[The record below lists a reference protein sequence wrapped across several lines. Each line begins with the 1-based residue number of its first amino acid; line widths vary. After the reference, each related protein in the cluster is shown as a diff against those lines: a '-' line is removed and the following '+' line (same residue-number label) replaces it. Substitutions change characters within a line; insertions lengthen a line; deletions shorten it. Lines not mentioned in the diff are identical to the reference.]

1 MSANSVDY
9 IGLALAILKL
19 VNFIMGYVDRE
30 QAKQDGRNEVI
41 AEMALGIAQRVATK
55 KAIQEK
61 VDAMSDAE
69 VDAGL
74 RDLEPK

>member
-1 MSANSVDY
+1 MDY

-19 VNFIMGYVDRE
+19 VNFIMGFVSRE
-30 QAKQDGRNEVI
+30 QAKADGRNELI
-41 AEMALGIAQRVATK
+41 AEQSMLLLQRVKTK
-55 KAIQEK
+55 NEILEK
-61 VDAMSDAE
+61 VNAMSDDE

>member
-1 MSANSVDY
+1 MDI
-9 IGLALAILKL
+9 IGLVLAVLKL
-19 VNFIMGYVDRE
+19 VNLLMGYINRE

-41 AEMALGIAQRVATK
+41 AEMALGIAKRVATK

-61 VDAMSDAE
+61 VDAMSDAD

-74 RDLEPK
+74 VGLEPK

>member
-1 MSANSVDY
+1 
-9 IGLALAILKL
+9 
-19 VNFIMGYVDRE
+19 MGMINRE

-41 AEMALGIAQRVATK
+41 AEMALAIAQRVASK

-61 VDAMSDAE
+61 VNAMSDAE

-74 RDLEPK
+74 RGLEPK

>member
-1 MSANSVDY
+1 MD
-9 IGLALAILKL
+9 ILGLALAVLKF
-19 VNFIMGYVDRE
+19 VNFLMGMINRE

-41 AEMALGIAQRVATK
+41 AEMALAIAQRVASK

-61 VDAMSDAE
+61 VDAMSDEE

-74 RDLEPK
+74 RGLEPE

>member
-1 MSANSVDY
+1 MDWL
-9 IGLALAILKL
+9 GLALAVMKF
-19 VNFIMGYVDRE
+19 VNLIMGYVDRE
-30 QAKQDGRNEVI
+30 KAKQDGRNEVI
-41 AEMALGIAQRVATK
+41 AEMALGIAQRVTTK
-55 KAIQEK
+55 KVIQEK

>member
-1 MSANSVDY
+1 MD
-9 IGLALAILKL
+9 ILGLALAILRF
-19 VNFIMGYVDRE
+19 VNLLMGYIDRE

-55 KAIQEK
+55 KAIQER

-74 RDLEPK
+74 RGLEPK

>member
-1 MSANSVDY
+1 M
-9 IGLALAILKL
+9 LAVLKL
-19 VNFIMGYVDRE
+19 VNLLMGYINRE

-41 AEMALGIAQRVATK
+41 AEMALGIAKRVATK

-61 VDAMSDAE
+61 VDAMSDAD

-74 RDLEPK
+74 VGLEPK

>member
-1 MSANSVDY
+1 MDY

-41 AEMALGIAQRVATK
+41 AEMALGIAQRATTK

-74 RDLEPK
+74 RGLEPK

>member
-1 MSANSVDY
+1 LD
-9 IGLALAILKL
+9 ILGLALAVLKF
-19 VNFIMGYVDRE
+19 VNFLMGMINRE

-41 AEMALGIAQRVATK
+41 AEMALTIAQRVASK

-61 VDAMSDAE
+61 VDAMSDEE

-74 RDLEPK
+74 RGLEPE

>member
-1 MSANSVDY
+1 LD
-9 IGLALAILKL
+9 ILGLALAVLKF
-19 VNFIMGYVDRE
+19 VNFLMGMINRE

-41 AEMALGIAQRVATK
+41 AEIAFRIAQRVASK

-61 VDAMSDAE
+61 VDAMSDEE

>member
-1 MSANSVDY
+1 VDI
-9 IGLALAILKL
+9 IGLALAILRF
-19 VNFIMGYVDRE
+19 VNLLMGYIDRE

-55 KAIQEK
+55 KAIQER

-74 RDLEPK
+74 RGLEPK

>member
-1 MSANSVDY
+1 VDY

-41 AEMALGIAQRVATK
+41 AEMALGIAKRVATK
-55 KAIQEK
+55 KVIQEK

-74 RDLEPK
+74 RGLEPK